1 MRFRVDLA
9 RRRGTVGPVPAAS
22 RPWFPRVLLPVA
34 AAFLLPAAPASAQD
48 ASRPFADSVVVR
60 VHAMTP
66 GDLQA
71 ALALTDDVWSHE
83 VGLGEV
89 DMRVTAAQ
97 RAGLEAAG
105 VPYDVLIADLGAR
118 IEAEHARV
126 TAAAGASG
134 DFRVRTED
142 WFLDFKNLAAMNQHL
157 ADLAAA
163 NPSVA
168 QVFTVGTSY
177 EGRAIKGI
185 RISRAANPAT
195 APAVVFHG
203 CQIGRAH
210 V

>member
-1 MRFRVDLA
+1 MLFR
-9 RRRGTVGPVPAAS
+9 S
-22 RPWFPRVLLPVA
+22 
-34 AAFLLPAAPASAQD
+34 
-48 ASRPFADSVVVR
+48 
-60 VHAMTP
+60 
-66 GDLQA
+66 
-71 ALALTDDVWSHE
+71 
-83 VGLGEV
+83 
-89 DMRVTAAQ
+89 TAAQ

-203 CQIGRAH
+203 CQHAREWASPMTAMYIADRLASNSTDPRLAAILLKAAVYVVPVVNPDGYEYTWASSANRLWRKNRQPNGDGTYEIGRAH